1 MFDSSLKIFTLCAL
15 SIVLTACPA
24 EKNIDNENTSESK
37 TTEASTEQ
45 ISLLMNTSMGEIELV
60 LYNETP
66 KHRDNFVKLV
76 KEEFYTGILFHRV
89 MSQFMVQAG
98 DPNSKTAEQGAQ
110 LGDGGP
116 GYTVPAEF
124 NTSLIHKK
132 GALSAARQP
141 DQFNPNKESSGSQFY
156 IVQGQKYSASDR
168 EAMMMQTN
176 QNKLQTEIR
185 AYLSLPENTDKLAT
199 VQRLSQAGPDSIN
212 PYIEILKDSISYVDF
227 KYTEEQEAIYS
238 SIGGTPFLDANYT
251 VFGEVTKG
259 LDVIDKIAAV
269 SVDGANRPTEDVKIL
284 SITIIE

>member
-24 EKNIDNENTSESK
+24 EKNIDNKDASEIENTEV
-37 TTEASTEQ
+37 STDQ
-45 ISLLMNTSMGEIELV
+45 VSLLMSTSMGDIELT

-66 KHRDNFVKLV
+66 QHRDNFVKLV
-76 KEEFYTGILFHRV
+76 KEGYYTDLLFHRV

-98 DPNSKTAEQGAQ
+98 DPNSKNAEPNAK

-124 NTSLIHKK
+124 NSKLIHKK
-132 GALSAARQP
+132 GALAAARQP
-141 DQFNPNKESSGSQFY
+141 DQVNPQKASSGSQFY

-168 EAMMMQTN
+168 EAMMRQTN
-176 QNKLQTEIR
+176 QSKLQTEIR
-185 AYLSLPENTDKLAT
+185 AYLSLPENTDKLAD
-199 VQRLSQAGPDSIN
+199 VQRLSQAGADSIN
-212 PYIEILKDSISYVDF
+212 PYIETLKDTISYVDF

-259 LDVIDKIAAV
+259 LGVIDKISAA
-269 SVDGANRPTEDVKIL
+269 SVDAANRPTEDVKII